1 MTADELIRYLSWSVY
16 LVLFAVAVAR
26 AVRQPRRPNVDVAL
40 FFSAS
45 TAIIAIGTART
56 LGYIRPGHIPN
67 AINSSLL
74 FAFGYLLLRLAD
86 DFAVVPDRLMRA
98 AALGLALAIAG
109 AFMFTLPRPAAV
121 TLAMAIYLIVVLA
134 FAATMFVR
142 QSRRSSGVTHRRLRA
157 VANGTLLLVALIV
170 LAVIVPYL
178 PRSDLWQMLSDT
190 IGLAS
195 AICFFVGFAPP
206 LSLRRAWQEPEVRA
220 FLGRAASL
228 PRMPETESIIREL
241 EMGACMSLGATGA
254 RIGLW
259 NETEGLLRF
268 PLGQPNMPVEPSE
281 NVPAAR
287 AFREQ
292 RPVFE
297 DDMIG
302 RYPKYRNVSQ
312 RFGVNTLMA
321 APITAGEK
329 RIGVLAVYA
338 QRPSIFVEDD
348 LALVQ
353 LLADQAAVILESR
366 GLIDE
371 AARVRAIEEA
381 TRLKEDFLSA
391 AAHDLKTPLTT
402 LVARAQYL
410 ERRALRSPDA
420 PADLASNQLLVG
432 EGQRLKRLVLELLDA
447 SRAEQG
453 QLVGERSSIDLAAIA
468 REVCLRH
475 ASSRHQIDVAA
486 EAPVVGEY
494 DPIRIEQLLENLIEN
509 AVKYSPSGGTIRIAV
524 GQAEGAA
531 QLGVRDSGIGIPPRD
546 LPHIFER
553 FYRAGNVDDRR
564 FAGMGLGL
572 FICKAIVEQ
581 HGGRIWATSHP
592 GQGSTFHV
600 SLPLA
605 PVGAITY
612 A

>member
-1 MTADELIRYLSWSVY
+1 MTADQLIQYLSWSVY
-16 LVLFAVAVAR
+16 VVLFVVAVVR
-26 AVRQPRRPNVDVAL
+26 AVRQPRRSNIDVAL

-45 TAIIAIGTART
+45 TAIIGIGTAAT
-56 LGYIRPGHIPN
+56 LGFIQPGQIPN
-67 AINSSLL
+67 AINTALL
-74 FAFGYLLLRLAD
+74 LTFGYMLLRLAD
-86 DFAVVPDRLMRA
+86 DFAVVPFWLMRV
-98 AALGLALAIAG
+98 AALVLALLIAS
-109 AFMFTLPRPAAV
+109 AFIFTLPRPAII
-121 TLAMAIYLIVVLA
+121 TLAMVAYLVGVLA
-134 FAATMFVR
+134 YAATLFVR
-142 QSRRSSGVTHRRLRA
+142 QSRRSSGVTQRRMRA
-157 VANGTLLLVALIV
+157 VANGTYLLVALIV
-170 LAVIVPYL
+170 FAAIVPSL
-178 PRSDLWQMLSDT
+178 PPLDLWQMLSDT

-195 AICFFVGFAPP
+195 GISFFVGFAPP
-206 LSLRRAWQEPEVRA
+206 LALRRAWQEPELRA

-228 PRMPETESIIREL
+228 PRMPDTESILHEL
-241 EMGACMSLGATGA
+241 EAGASTSLGATGA

-259 NETEGLLRF
+259 IESEGGLRF
-268 PLGQPNMPVEPSE
+268 PLGQPDMLVHPSE
-281 NVPAAR
+281 KIPAAR

-297 DDMIG
+297 DDVIG
-302 RYPKYRNVSQ
+302 RYPVYRNVSQ

-329 RIGVLAVYA
+329 RIGVLTVYA

-371 AARVRAIEEA
+371 AARVRATEEA

-420 PADLASNQLLVG
+420 PADLGSIQLLVS

-468 REVCLRH
+468 REVCRRH
-475 ASSRHQIDVAA
+475 ANSRHQIDLAT

-509 AVKYSPSGGTIRIAV
+509 AVKYSPSGGTVRISV

-531 QLGVRDSGIGIPPRD
+531 HLSVSDSGIGIPAGD

-592 GQGSTFHV
+592 GQGSTFHIT
-600 SLPLA
+600 LPLV
-605 PVGAITY
+605 PVGASTY